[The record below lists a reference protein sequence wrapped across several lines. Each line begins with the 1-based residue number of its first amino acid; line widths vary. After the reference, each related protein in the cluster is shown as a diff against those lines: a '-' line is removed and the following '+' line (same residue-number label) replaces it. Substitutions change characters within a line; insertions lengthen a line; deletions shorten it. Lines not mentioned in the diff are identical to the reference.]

1 MPLTN
6 KKIMKQGLKI
16 VFEDEWLIVVEKPSG
31 LLTMAT
37 DKGRGVTAYS
47 MLYDYVL
54 EEALHNGSLSSK
66 SQSQGNRGSRSR
78 ELQGKDIRNRF
89 VQDRYNQVRSSQE
102 QPRIYIVH
110 RLDRDTSGLLVFA
123 KDEETKRAL
132 MDNWE
137 EAVQERKY
145 VAILEGQIADSEGYI
160 ETWMYENPKSL
171 MVHCYDFRQGD
182 TPARPP
188 RKDWKYASSHCR
200 KVRELTIEGKP
211 YTEVE
216 FNLETGRRNQIRVH
230 SQYIGHPIAGDKK
243 YGAQTN
249 PFGRLALHAK
259 GLAFIHPWTGK
270 TMHFT
275 ARTPKVLSR

>member
-1 MPLTN
+1 M
-6 KKIMKQGLKI
+6 IMKQGLKI
-16 VFEDEWLIVVEKPSG
+16 VFEDDWLIVVEKPSG

-37 DKGRGVTAYS
+37 DKGREVTAYS
-47 MLYDYVL
+47 MLFDYVC
-54 EEALHNGSLSSK
+54 ECA
-66 SQSQGNRGSRSR
+66 QCRCP
-78 ELQGKDIRNRF
+78 
-89 VQDRYNQVRSSQE
+89 QE
-102 QPRIYIVH
+102 QPRIFIVH

-137 EAVQERKY
+137 DAVQERRY
-145 VAILEGQIADSEGYI
+145 VAILEGQIESEEGYI
-160 ETWMYENPKSL
+160 ETWMYENQKSL
-171 MVHCYDFRQGD
+171 MVHCYDMRPGD
-182 TPARPP
+182 TPDKPP

-200 KVRELTIEGKP
+200 KVRELSIEGKP

-249 PFGRLALHAK
+249 PFERLALHAQ

-270 TMHFT
+270 VMKFT
-275 ARTPKVLSR
+275 AKRPKSFGR

>member
-1 MPLTN
+1 
-6 KKIMKQGLKI
+6 MKQGLKI
-16 VFEDEWLIVVEKPSG
+16 VFEDDWLIVVEKPSG

-37 DKGRGVTAYS
+37 DKGREVTAYS
-47 MLYDYVL
+47 MLFDYVC
-54 EEALHNGSLSSK
+54 ECA
-66 SQSQGNRGSRSR
+66 QQGGRGRGAQCR
-78 ELQGKDIRNRF
+78 CP
-89 VQDRYNQVRSSQE
+89 QE
-102 QPRIYIVH
+102 QPRIFIVH

-137 EAVQERKY
+137 DAVQERRY
-145 VAILEGQIADSEGYI
+145 VAILEGQIESEEGYI
-160 ETWMYENPKSL
+160 ETWMYENQKSL
-171 MVHCYDFRQGD
+171 MVHCYDMRPGD
-182 TPARPP
+182 TPEKPP

-200 KVRELTIEGKP
+200 KTRELTIDGKP

-230 SQYIGHPIAGDKK
+230 SQYIGHPIAGDRK

-249 PFGRLALHAK
+249 PFGRLALHAQ

-270 TMHFT
+270 TLKFT
-275 ARTPKVLSR
+275 APLPRNLRQNNR